1 MKTPIEKMIEVVE
14 KGYYSNEILWNE
26 WKETLLKEERE
37 LLQHNVSNN
46 EVAVSNNE
54 VAVCNNEVAVCSC
67 SHSETTRRA
76 IAGFKCG
83 ICNGVIQ

>member
-1 MKTPIEKMIEVVE
+1 MKTPVEKMIEAVE
-14 KGYYSNEILWNE
+14 NGYYSNETLWNE
-26 WKETLLKEERE
+26 WKKTLLEEERE
-37 LLQHNVSNN
+37 LLQHNVS
-46 EVAVSNNE
+46 
-54 VAVCNNEVAVCSC
+54 NNEVAVCSC

>member
-1 MKTPIEKMIEVVE
+1 MKTPVEKMIEVVE
-14 KGYYSNEILWNE
+14 KGYYSNETLWNE
-26 WKETLLKEERE
+26 WKETLLEEERE

-46 EVAVSNNE
+46 EVV
-54 VAVCNNEVAVCSC
+54 VCSC